1 MQVARPRPV
10 APPVTTATRPCTV
23 SASRRGS
30 GRSSTTAA
38 PAGATSRAANVQAVG
53 VKGSNLCS
61 NLNIGKPRRNLA
73 RMRRLA
79 SVLLWGGIS
88 ALGAAGFG
96 ALALSR
102 GEMVNAAWLLVAAV
116 CTYAVAYRFY
126 SRFLAA
132 RVFGLDERRA
142 TPAERF
148 NNGRDFVPTNKWVLY
163 GHHFAA
169 IAGAGPLVGPVLAAQ
184 FGFLPGTIWLVIG
197 VVLGGAVQDFT
208 ILFCSLRRDGKS
220 LGQMAKE
227 EVNPAAGAMAMLAV
241 LFIMIILLAVLALI
255 VVNALK
261 ASPWGLF
268 TIACTIPI
276 ALVMGWWMKVWRP
289 GRVGE
294 ASVAGAAL
302 LLLAPVGGGWVSAHP
317 TLGPAFTHTGVALTG
332 MMVAYG
338 FVASV
343 LPVWML
349 LCPRDYLS
357 TFLKITTILAL
368 AVAIF
373 IILPPLKMPALT
385 PFATLG
391 EGPVFAGKLFPFAFI
406 TIACGAISG
415 FHALVAS
422 GTTPKMI
429 ERESDARMIGYG
441 GMLMEAFV
449 GVMAMIAACTLDP
462 GVYFAMNT
470 TPAALAQA
478 SDVMQHAGFVVSPE
492 TMQAL
497 AARMGEQTLVA
508 RTGGAPSLAVGMA
521 QIFAGVTS
529 GIGGKAL
536 TALWYHFAI
545 MFEALFILTT
555 IDTGT
560 RVGRFMLQE
569 ILGHA
574 WPRFRETSW
583 YPSVLASSALVV
595 AAWGYFL
602 YQGVIDPLG
611 GINSLWPLFGIS
623 NQLLAAVALSVGTT
637 ILIKMG
643 KARFAWVTLAPLAW
657 LVTVT
662 MTAGWQKVFS
672 SDARLGFLAHAASL
686 AGSASPTAGR
696 LIFNVRLDA
705 GIALLFMA
713 VVA

>member
-1 MQVARPRPV
+1 MQP
-10 APPVTTATRPCTV
+10 
-23 SASRRGS
+23 
-30 GRSSTTAA
+30 
-38 PAGATSRAANVQAVG
+38 
-53 VKGSNLCS
+53 
-61 NLNIGKPRRNLA
+61 
-73 RMRRLA
+73 LA
-79 SVLLWGGIS
+79 SLLVWSGIS
-88 ALGAAGFG
+88 VLGAAAFG
-96 ALALSR
+96 VLALSR
-102 GEMVNAAWLLVAAV
+102 GETVNAAWLLTAAV
-116 CTYAVAYRFY
+116 CTYAVGYRFY
-126 SRFLAA
+126 STFLAN
-132 RVFGLDERRA
+132 RVFGLDDRRA
-142 TPAERF
+142 TPAERC

-184 FGFLPGTIWLVIG
+184 FGFLPGTLWLVIG
-197 VVLGGAVQDFT
+197 VVLGGAVQDFV

-227 EVNPAAGAMAMLAV
+227 EVNPAAGATAMLAV

-268 TIACTIPI
+268 TITCTIPI
-276 ALVMGWWMKVWRP
+276 ALLMGWWMKRWRP
-289 GRVGE
+289 GNVGE
-294 ASVAGAAL
+294 ASAVGAVL
-302 LLLAPVGGGWVSAHP
+302 LLGALVGGGWVAGQPHLAP
-317 TLGPAFTHTGVALTG
+317 LFTHGAIALTW
-332 MMVAYG
+332 MMMGYG
-338 FVASV
+338 FIASV

-357 TFLKITTILAL
+357 TFLKITTILVL
-368 AVAIF
+368 AAAILV
-373 IILPPLKMPALT
+373 ILPPLRMPALT
-385 PFATLG
+385 AFASLG

-415 FHALVAS
+415 FHSLVAS

-429 ERESDARMIGYG
+429 ARESDARLIGYG
-441 GMLMEAFV
+441 GMLMESFV

-478 SDVMQHAGFVVSPE
+478 SQALGQAGFVVTPE
-492 TMQAL
+492 AMQAL
-497 AARMGEQTLVA
+497 AARMGETTLVA
-508 RTGGAPSLAVGMA
+508 RSGGAPSLAVGMA
-521 QIFAGVTS
+521 QIFAGAT
-529 GIGGKAL
+529 GALGGRTL
-536 TALWYHFAI
+536 DALWYHFAI

-569 ILGHA
+569 IVGHV
-574 WPRFRETSW
+574 WPRFAETSW
-583 YPSVLASSALVV
+583 YPSVIASSALIVTG
-595 AAWGYFL
+595 WGYFL
-602 YQGVIDPLG
+602 YQGVVDPLG

-623 NQLLAAVALSVGTT
+623 NQLLAAVALCVGTT

-643 KARFAWVTLAPLAW
+643 RGRYAWVTAAPLAW

-672 SDARLGFLAHAASL
+672 ADPRLGFLAHAASL
-686 AGSASPTAGR
+686 AGSANSDAAR
-696 LIFNVRLDA
+696 LILNDRLNTFV
-705 GIALLFMA
+705 ALLFMTIVTVLIVTSLWEWWLVLSHRKTA
-713 VVA
+713 IVHEAPYVEAGYATGD

>member
-1 MQVARPRPV
+1 MQP
-10 APPVTTATRPCTV
+10 
-23 SASRRGS
+23 
-30 GRSSTTAA
+30 
-38 PAGATSRAANVQAVG
+38 
-53 VKGSNLCS
+53 
-61 NLNIGKPRRNLA
+61 
-73 RMRRLA
+73 LA
-79 SVLLWGGIS
+79 SLLVWSGIS
-88 ALGAAGFG
+88 VLGASAFG
-96 ALALSR
+96 VLALSR
-102 GEMVNAAWLLVAAV
+102 GETVNAAWLLTAAV
-116 CTYAVAYRFY
+116 CTYAVGYRFY
-126 SRFLAA
+126 SKFLAS
-132 RVFGLDERRA
+132 RVFGLDDRRA

-148 NNGRDFVPTNKWVLY
+148 NNGRDYVPTNKWVLF

-184 FGFLPGTIWLVIG
+184 FGFLPGTLWLVIG
-197 VVLGGAVQDFT
+197 VVLGGAVQDFV

-227 EVNPAAGAMAMLAV
+227 EVNPAAGATAMLAV

-268 TIACTIPI
+268 TIACTILI
-276 ALVMGWWMKVWRP
+276 ALLMGWWMKRWRP
-289 GRVGE
+289 GKVGE
-294 ASVAGAAL
+294 ASAAGAVL
-302 LLLAPVGGGWVSAHP
+302 LLGALVAGGWVSAHP
-317 TLGPAFTHTGVALTG
+317 TLGPAFTHTGVALTA
-332 MMVAYG
+332 MMIAYG

-357 TFLKITTILAL
+357 TFLKIATVLSL
-368 AVAIF
+368 GVAILV
-373 IILPPLKMPALT
+373 ILPPLRMPALT

-415 FHALVAS
+415 FHSLVAS

-429 ERESDARMIGYG
+429 ARESDARFIGYG
-441 GMLMEAFV
+441 GMLMESFV

-462 GVYFAMNT
+462 GVFFAMNT

-478 SDVMQHAGFVVSPE
+478 SQTLGAAGFVVSPE
-492 TMQAL
+492 TMQGL
-497 AARMGEQTLVA
+497 AARMGEATLVA
-508 RTGGAPSLAVGMA
+508 RSGGAPSLAVGMA
-521 QIFAGVTS
+521 QIFAGATGVFGGS
-529 GIGGKAL
+529 GKTL
-536 TALWYHFAI
+536 DALWYHFAI

-569 ILGHA
+569 IVGHV
-574 WPRFRETSW
+574 WPRFGETSW
-583 YPSVLASSALVV
+583 YPSVIASSAVIV
-595 AAWGYFL
+595 AGWGYFL
-602 YQGVIDPLG
+602 YQGVADPLG

-623 NQLLAAVALSVGTT
+623 NQLLAAVALCVGTT

-643 KARFAWVTLAPLAW
+643 RARFAWVTLTPLAW
-657 LVTVT
+657 LVIVT

-672 SDARLGFLAHAASL
+672 PDPRLGFLAHAASL
-686 AGSASPTAGR
+686 AGSSNPDAAR
-696 LIFNVRLDA
+696 LIFNDRLNTFV
-705 GIALLFMA
+705 ALLFMT
-713 VVA
+713 VVAVLIVTSLREWWLVLSRRKPALVHEAPFVESAYATGD